1 MGYGYDES
9 DSFID
14 NSEAVSTWAGVRVVK
29 FSCLGGA
36 ELAPGENMN
45 VVPAGSVPGLAVSSR
60 QCSPWEERAARQLRA
75 QQAQESLHNPC
86 EKQSSSSSG
95 MAL

>member
-45 VVPAGSVPGLAVSSR
+45 VVPAGSVPGLGNENS
-60 QCSPWEERAARQLRA
+60 CSNCLTGE
-75 QQAQESLHNPC
+75 C
-86 EKQSSSSSG
+86 
-95 MAL
+95 